1 MLDILKKRLEK
12 IGTTSTGT
20 WTSVKLSENDN
31 MLDNL
36 KNRLEKIKSVSTG
49 TWAGIKLSENDR
61 NSRLDICNS
70 CEFLFKPTNT
80 CMKCGCFMQAK
91 TYIPG
96 AKCPL
101 DKWPL

>member
-12 IGTTSTGT
+12 IGTVT
-20 WTSVKLSENDN
+20 WPSVKLSE
-31 MLDNL
+31 
-36 KNRLEKIKSVSTG
+36 S
-49 TWAGIKLSENDR
+49 DR
-61 NSRLDICNS
+61 NSRLAVCNS

-80 CMKCGCFMQAK
+80 CLKCGCFVQAK
-91 TYIPG
+91 TYIPI